1 MNVKII
7 VCASSNHY
15 SVLLIAGDHQKKLKG
30 PMKEATEL
38 ENALKAAIKAVK
50 MLKYPV
56 DIELVT
62 NHEAFSQ
69 VFDLG
74 RPEMQ
79 NKAFVQDNI
88 ELWQELIGLI
98 KQHNSFNHKLK
109 DSVRQDLTIFN
120 ELYRDCLYRR

>member
-7 VCASSNHY
+7 VCASCKYY
-15 SVLLIAGDHQKKLKG
+15 SVLLTAGDHQKKLKG
-30 PMKEATEL
+30 PMKEAAEL
-38 ENALKAAIKAVK
+38 ENVLRAAIKSIK

-74 RPEMQ
+74 QPEIQ
-79 NKAFVQDNI
+79 NKQSVQDNLR
-88 ELWQELIGLI
+88 LWQELIHLI
-98 KQHNSFNHKLK
+98 KQHNSFTHRLK
-109 DSVRQDLTIFN
+109 GSNRQDLTTYDK
-120 ELYRDCLYRR
+120 LYRDCLYRR

>member
-7 VCASSNHY
+7 VCASSKYY

-30 PMKEATEL
+30 PIKEAAEL

-50 MLKYPV
+50 RLKYPV

-88 ELWQELIGLI
+88 KLWQELIRLI
-98 KQHNSFNHKLK
+98 KQHNSFSHKLK
-109 DSVRQDLTIFN
+109 DSNRQDLTLFN
-120 ELYRDCLYRR
+120 KLYRDCLYRR